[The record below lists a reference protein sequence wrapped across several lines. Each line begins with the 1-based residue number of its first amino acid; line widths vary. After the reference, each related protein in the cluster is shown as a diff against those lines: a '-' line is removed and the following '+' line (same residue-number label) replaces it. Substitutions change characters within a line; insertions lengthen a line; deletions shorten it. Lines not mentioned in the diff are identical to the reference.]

1 MMKNILLLILL
12 VTIFACGNSE
22 AENEPQTSQSPN
34 LSLSPLLNAD
44 STNAMQSQ
52 TGIISSTDESVKST
66 AKLNPEHGQPGHRC
80 DIAVGAPLDSK
91 PAQTNNAV
99 ANSDINNQ
107 PVTVNS
113 QPTPQKVAPGMNPSH
128 GQPGHRCDIAVGAP
142 LDSKPV
148 PVNNAVAKTDSGSQP
163 VTINTQPTPQK
174 VAPGMNPSHGQ
185 PGHRCDIA
193 VGAPLNS
200 KPVPPAVPIPV
211 NVKTDSSQNRE

>member
-1 MMKNILLLILL
+1 MKNILLLILL

-22 AENEPQTSQSPN
+22 AENEPQTSQTPN
-34 LSLSPLLNAD
+34 LSLSPLLNSD
-44 STNAMQSQ
+44 STNALQDQ
-52 TGIISSTDESVKST
+52 TGIIASPDESVKTT

-91 PAQTNNAV
+91 PVQSTNADTNTG
-99 ANSDINNQ
+99 ITNQ

-113 QPTPQKVAPGMNPSH
+113 QLAPQKVAPGMNPSH

-148 PVNNAVAKTDSGSQP
+148 QANNTNAAADVTNQP

-193 VGAPLNS
+193 VGAPLDS
-200 KPVPPAVPIPV
+200 KPAPPAIPIPT
-211 NVKTDSSQNRE
+211 NIKTDSSQNRK

>member
-1 MMKNILLLILL
+1 MKNILLLILL

-34 LSLSPLLNAD
+34 LSLSPILNAD
-44 STNAMQSQ
+44 STNTIQNP
-52 TGIISSTDESVKST
+52 TGIISTPDESIKST

-91 PAQTNNAV
+91 PVQ
-99 ANSDINNQ
+99 ANSTDTNTDINNQ
-107 PVTVNS
+107 PVTVTS
-113 QPTPQKVAPGMNPSH
+113 QPAPQKVAPGMNPSH

-148 PVNNAVAKTDSGSQP
+148 QVNTAAAKTDNGSQP
-163 VTINTQPTPQK
+163 VTINPQPAPQK

-193 VGAPLNS
+193 VGAPLES
-200 KPVPPAVPIPV
+200 KPVPPAISIPV
-211 NVKTDSSQNRE
+211 NVKTDSSQNRK

>member
-1 MMKNILLLILL
+1 MKNILLLLLL
-12 VTIFACGNSE
+12 VTIFACENSE
-22 AENEPQTSQSPN
+22 AETEPQTNQSPN
-34 LSLSPLLNAD
+34 LSLSPLLNSD
-44 STNAMQSQ
+44 TTNATQNQ
-52 TGIISSTDESVKST
+52 TGIIVSADESVKTT

-91 PAQTNNAV
+91 PVQANNTD
-99 ANSDINNQ
+99 ANTAITNQ
-107 PVTVNS
+107 PATVNT

-148 PVNNAVAKTDSGSQP
+148 QTNNAAAKTDNGSQP
-163 VTINTQPTPQK
+163 VTINTQPAPQK

-193 VGAPLNS
+193 VGAPLDS
-200 KPVPPAVPIPV
+200 KPVPPAIPVPV
-211 NVKTDSSQNRE
+211 NVKTDSSQNH